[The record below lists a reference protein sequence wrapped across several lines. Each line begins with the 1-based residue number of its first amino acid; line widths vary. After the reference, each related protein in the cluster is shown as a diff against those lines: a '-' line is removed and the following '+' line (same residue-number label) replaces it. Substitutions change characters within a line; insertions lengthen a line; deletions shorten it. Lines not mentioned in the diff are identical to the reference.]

1 MPGGG
6 GDHSSRGAIVAIRE
20 RERQVVQAVIRGLT
34 FGEIARQLG
43 MGDESTAR
51 KAFNRAIKRFPPSDV
66 ELLRKLQSERLNDAR
81 RRIYSG
87 LAGREREVPDPANP
101 GQTKR
106 VLVQPTLD
114 EVNASVDRILKIEA
128 HEADLYGLYAPKK
141 SETVSAIIGQP
152 ISDEELD
159 RQLARLTEEEQETFM
174 MLLQKLQ
181 GRWVEPPPASI
192 ETTASPVSSLL
203 GIEPPKNGSGESNG

>member
-114 EVNASVDRILKIEA
+114 EVNAPVDRILKIEA

-181 GRWVEPPPASI
+181 GRWVEPPAPPSI
-192 ETTASPVSSLL
+192 ETTASLVTTA
-203 GIEPPKNGSGESNG
+203 GEIEVAKGNGDSNT

>member
-1 MPGGG
+1 
-6 GDHSSRGAIVAIRE
+6 VAIRE

-159 RQLARLTEEEQETFM
+159 RQLARLTEEEHETFM